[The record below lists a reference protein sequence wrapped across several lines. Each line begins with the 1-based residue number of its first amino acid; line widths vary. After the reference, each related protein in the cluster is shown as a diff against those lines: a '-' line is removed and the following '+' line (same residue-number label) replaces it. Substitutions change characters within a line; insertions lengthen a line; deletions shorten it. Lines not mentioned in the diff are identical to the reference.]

1 MTLYMLGYGFS
12 YCQNLSLNDILKL
25 VFVLFLTL
33 EIFLYFKFVYFHV
46 ILCY

>member
-1 MTLYMLGYGFS
+1 MGLIRRGEGDQRHSMHDSVCVGLWFS

-33 EIFLYFKFVYFHV
+33 
-46 ILCY
+46 